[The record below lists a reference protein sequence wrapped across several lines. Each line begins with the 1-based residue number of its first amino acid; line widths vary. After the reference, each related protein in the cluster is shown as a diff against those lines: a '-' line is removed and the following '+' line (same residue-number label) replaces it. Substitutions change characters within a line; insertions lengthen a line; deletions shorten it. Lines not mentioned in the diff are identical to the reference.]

1 MKSGN
6 AEDVLHTNSVTA
18 SMRNAWWWIAGGAE
32 ERVCVQKV
40 GGCSREL
47 FKCLTRRRGGAKKS
61 REAVR
66 ISSCPLRASAPS
78 RETRGPLNLGAS

>member
-47 FKCLTRRRGGAKKS
+47 FQCLTRRRGGEKK
-61 REAVR
+61 R
-66 ISSCPLRASAPS
+66 SSPDFVPAPS
-78 RETRGPLNLGAS
+78 RLRAFA